1 MKRYLLEYLI
11 LTKVNWMKWKR
22 KIIIVNVIEIGQF
35 DNEKKFNLIYIFEP
49 NSKPDFEELMNNMK
63 QIGVKN
69 FFDELKFKGKD
80 PIILKNNSGNILGY
94 IYQYSEELNRENNV
108 NDSIEGDE

>member
-1 MKRYLLEYLI
+1 
-11 LTKVNWMKWKR
+11 
-22 KIIIVNVIEIGQF
+22 
-35 DNEKKFNLIYIFEP
+35 
-49 NSKPDFEELMNNMK
+49 MK

-69 FFDELKFKGKD
+69 FFDKLKFKGKD

-94 IYQYSEELNRENNV
+94 IYQYLEELNRENNV